1 MFAELVINVEVPLEG
16 TFHYDVPRDLAA
28 QLQVGQLV
36 EVEFGRRLA
45 QGIVVAFAKEAPVEE
60 TKPIIA
66 LIDEEPV
73 VRPWQIQVAQWM
85 SEAYLTPLNACLRLM
100 LPPGLTRWADVI
112 VDVNPRWDGN
122 GRLTDTQKQLITL
135 LREKGDLRGRQI
147 NRVLGGKS
155 NWKTAVNQLAQRDI
169 VRKATVLDPPRIR
182 PKQVRTAELIAS
194 EERIWQVAEQLG
206 MRSKKADV
214 VQFLAQSK
222 DPLPEETAVL
232 AATGASESHL
242 AALATDHLITR
253 TPAQTI
259 AIPLV
264 SPDDIDP
271 TLRPLFTQLPAPL
284 PTPHTPPPSGAS
296 RQRVP
301 TDN

>member
-1 MFAELVINVEVPLEG
+1 MFAELAINVEVPLEG

-28 QLQVGQLV
+28 KLQVGQLV

-45 QGIVVAFAKEAPVEE
+45 QGIVIAFAEEAPVEE

-66 LIDEEPV
+66 LIDEVPV
-73 VRPWQIQVAQWM
+73 VRPWQIRLAQWM

-112 VDVNPRWDGN
+112 VDLNPRWDGN
-122 GRLTDTQKQLITL
+122 GRLTDTQKQLVEL

-147 NRVLGGKS
+147 NRLLGAKS

-194 EERIWQVAEQLG
+194 EQRIWQVVAQLG
-206 MRSKKADV
+206 KRSKKADV

-232 AATGASESHL
+232 AATGASEDHL
-242 AALATDHLITR
+242 AALQADRLISR
-253 TPAQTI
+253 TPAQT
-259 AIPLV
+259 
-264 SPDDIDP
+264 
-271 TLRPLFTQLPAPL
+271 
-284 PTPHTPPPSGAS
+284 
-296 RQRVP
+296 
-301 TDN
+301 